1 MPTIEKLSIAL
12 PTEMA
17 NLVRQAVEA
26 GEYSSQSEVVRD
38 ALRDWNQK
46 RAARTRD
53 MRTANSLEDL
63 RKLWL
68 EAAEDDESETI
79 DPETVFAALRRK
91 FAAAAEPGDPK

>member
-17 NLVRQAVEA
+17 NLVRQAVHA

-38 ALRDWNQK
+38 ALRDWTQK
-46 RAARTRD
+46 RNLRAQGP
-53 MRTANSLEDL
+53 RTAHTLADL

-68 EAAEDDESETI
+68 EAVADDSDGLDPDIVFDALEKKYDAMAEVTQ
-79 DPETVFAALRRK
+79 R
-91 FAAAAEPGDPK
+91 

>member
-17 NLVRQAVEA
+17 HVVREAVDA

-38 ALRDWNQK
+38 ALRDWTHK
-46 RAARTRD
+46 RSLRAHGL
-53 MRTANSLEDL
+53 RTAHTIDDL

-68 EAAEDDESETI
+68 EAVADTSEGI
-79 DPETVFAALRRK
+79 E
-91 FAAAAEPGDPK
+91 AEPFLDALEEKYRALAESSRR